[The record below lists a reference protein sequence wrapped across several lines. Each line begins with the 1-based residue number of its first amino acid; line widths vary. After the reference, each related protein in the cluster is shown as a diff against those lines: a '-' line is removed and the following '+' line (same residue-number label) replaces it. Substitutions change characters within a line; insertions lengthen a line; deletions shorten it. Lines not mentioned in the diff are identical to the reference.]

1 MQEIIKKIQIT
12 PNTGLG
18 KPVDSRKIILCQ
30 KELMKNQIAP
40 IPNPF
45 LELLHTYNA
54 ISYDGAEIFGISPN
68 EKFFLDI
75 LKANQMSPFTDK
87 TKFVVLGCDEFDYM
101 VYNTTNSTYQII
113 DKEDLEVLEE
123 YTEIEQALY
132 HILKI

>member
-1 MQEIIKKIQIT
+1 MKKIIEQIRTT

-30 KELMKNQIAP
+30 KELMKNNIAP
-40 IPNPF
+40 IPNSF

-54 ISYDGAEIFGISPN
+54 ISYDGAEIFGIFPN
-68 EKFFLDI
+68 EKSFFDI
-75 LKANQMSPFTDK
+75 VKANLMSPFNNK
-87 TKFVVLGCDEFDYM
+87 SNIVVLGCDEFDYM
-101 VYNTTNSTYQII
+101 VYNTQGSTYQII

-123 YTEIEQALY
+123 YTDIEQALY